1 MKRLL
6 PVICA
11 ALALCGCR
19 KPLSDRLAAL
29 EMRPAE
35 VSETRLVLTSPQYRV
50 VLRRDSAVAMVNGVA
65 VQLPSPATCEKGS
78 RWDLPENAIRR
89 VLAPV
94 LDRSAHPVRVILVDP
109 GHGGHDKGTVA
120 ASGVAEKDLNLALA
134 GELASALRAAGFIV
148 RMTREDDVFIPLDR
162 RASAAP
168 ADLFI
173 SVHHNS
179 AANKAASGME
189 TFVLLAENPAEEAGP
204 AAALHL
210 AFLIQKE
217 RGRVPGLPDRG
228 VRTARFKVLRLAP
241 MPAILVEAGF
251 LSNPAEAARCSD
263 REHRRLLAAAI
274 TRAVVSWRDGGFSSV
289 R

>member
-1 MKRLL
+1 MRRLL
-6 PVICA
+6 PTVCI
-11 ALALCGCR
+11 ALALCGCG

-35 VSETRLVLTSPQYRV
+35 VSPTRLVLTSPRYRI
-50 VLRRDSAVAMVNGVA
+50 VLHRDSSVAMVNGVP
-65 VQLPSPATCEKGS
+65 VQLPAPATCDKG
-78 RWDLPENAIRR
+78 RNWDLPENALRR
-89 VLAPV
+89 VLMPL
-94 LDRSAHPVRVILVDP
+94 LDSSPHPIRVILVDP
-109 GHGGHDKGTVA
+109 GHGGHDRGSAAANGTT
-120 ASGVAEKDLNLALA
+120 EKELNLALA
-134 GELASALRAAGFIV
+134 QELASALRAAGFV
-148 RMTREDDVFIPLDR
+148 VHMTRENDVFIPLDR

-179 AANKAASGME
+179 AANTAASGME
-189 TFVLLAENPAEEAGP
+189 TFVLRAETPSEQTGTG
-204 AAALHL
+204 AALHL

-228 VRTARFKVLRLAP
+228 VRFARFKVLRLATP
-241 MPAILVEAGF
+241 TPAVLIEAGF
-251 LSNPAEAARCSD
+251 LSNPVEAARCAD

-274 TRAVVSWRDGGFSSV
+274 ARAVVSWRDGG